1 MSEKRKYPIK
11 VSVWINEQQMSKIER
26 LKKFY
31 GFASTGELLR
41 YLIIKES
48 TIVEDE

>member
-11 VSVWINEQQMSKIER
+11 ISVWINEQQMSKIER
-26 LKKFY
+26 LRKFY
-31 GFASTGELLR
+31 GFASISELLR

-48 TIVEDE
+48 TIVEDD